1 LAKKNNKKINNGC
14 LNIFKF
20 LSLLYEDNAYYDK
33 VIRIFNEEVEARK
46 NPKIT
51 QVVLNKYI
59 NALRVFGIKII
70 KKNNKYEFE
79 SSLYSLNYTLDDLK
93 SISMLLNAAN
103 NFPDKEIS
111 GNFRSFAS
119 ELLLRMNNPDK
130 KELHTLQTNYDFSFF
145 YTDFKTQIEKCRNY
159 CKNNQILNITFL
171 SNGRETK
178 IKCSAKEMIYDNKT
192 AYLKVYN
199 MTSNEN
205 VEIALPNIL
214 SIEVQPQKASA
225 SAQTMTVVY
234 KLKGRLAK
242 SYRLKENEYLD
253 RKENDEIYVVN
264 KDEPMD
270 KLLAR
275 LMRYSFSCEI
285 ISPKYLRNKMIDLIN
300 QTINLYK

>member
-1 LAKKNNKKINNGC
+1 MQKNNKKINNGC

-103 NFPDKEIS
+103 NF
-111 GNFRSFAS
+111 
-119 ELLLRMNNPDK
+119 PDK